1 MIFDLYTCTLPFLQ
15 SYAGFGTYTGEG
27 AGVLEKGEKTLTS
40 EKIEGDSGF
49 EGGGDI
55 RGSTR

>member
-1 MIFDLYTCTLPFLQ
+1 M
-15 SYAGFGTYTGEG
+15 
-27 AGVLEKGEKTLTS
+27 LEKGEKTLTS